1 MAQPLKKAP
10 IKKKSTIADLKAKM
24 GIGVSVDK
32 GKIQGASN
40 ADKPIDWLIMP
51 KAFQDALKLP
61 GFPQGYVSTVCGHS
75 NTGKSTLVN
84 HAIVAAQKQGLIPV
98 IYDTENNFDFN
109 YAIDM
114 GMIAEPIYGDVEV
127 ENVDTE
133 TGEVTMVKEKRV
145 IEYDGPFFYF
155 NNAILIE
162 RYGSIDYSTGKTA
175 AKKRSKAVI
184 EDIVYSINEF
194 LEYQA
199 NGDIEQGLVF
209 IWDSVG
215 SVGGLKAYNSKV
227 GNPMFDAGTI
237 SAAFQEIMDSS
248 IPSSRKVS
256 SKYTNTLILVNKV
269 WLDATSNPVGPPSL
283 EMKGG
288 KSITYR
294 SRLILLVGGQLK
306 ASIKRL
312 SAVSKGLTYNY
323 AIQTKIKVLKNQLPS
338 PFNVT
343 YEGDFICTDI
353 GIIGTSKEEQD
364 EYKKN
369 RAPEILKKLNEIAAN
384 NGKGESVA
392 NVEDISFVEEND
404 DEMLLVE

>member
-1 MAQPLKKAP
+1 
-10 IKKKSTIADLKAKM
+10 
-24 GIGVSVDK
+24 
-32 GKIQGASN
+32 
-40 ADKPIDWLIMP
+40 
-51 KAFQDALKLP
+51 
-61 GFPQGYVSTVCGHS
+61 
-75 NTGKSTLVN
+75 
-84 HAIVAAQKQGLIPV
+84 
-98 IYDTENNFDFN
+98 
-109 YAIDM
+109 
-114 GMIAEPIYGDVEV
+114 
-127 ENVDTE
+127 
-133 TGEVTMVKEKRV
+133 
-145 IEYDGPFFYF
+145 
-155 NNAILIE
+155 
-162 RYGSIDYSTGKTA
+162 
-175 AKKRSKAVI
+175 
-184 EDIVYSINEF
+184 
-194 LEYQA
+194 
-199 NGDIEQGLVF
+199 
-209 IWDSVG
+209 
-215 SVGGLKAYNSKV
+215 
-227 GNPMFDAGTI
+227 
-237 SAAFQEIMDSS
+237 
-248 IPSSRKVS
+248 
-256 SKYTNTLILVNKV
+256 
-269 WLDATSNPVGPPSL
+269 
-283 EMKGG
+283 MKGG